1 MEQDKKQSREYV
13 EAVPGPAIVISK
25 ETYKKMQE
33 NDNAKQNQEK
43 LKERLKKYEKFFKG
57 IKDETKLPEEEEKNL

>member
-1 MEQDKKQSREYV
+1 MEQNKKQSREYV

-33 NDNAKQNQEK
+33 NKNAKQNQ
-43 LKERLKKYEKFFKG
+43 ERLKKYEKFFKG
-57 IKDETKLPEEEEKNL
+57 IKDETKLTEEEEKIL

>member
-33 NDNAKQNQEK
+33 NNNAKQNQEK
-43 LKERLKKYEKFFKG
+43 LKKFEKFFKD
-57 IKDETKLPEEEEKNL
+57 IKDETKLPEEEELTL

>member
-1 MEQDKKQSREYV
+1 MDKNKKQSREYV

-33 NDNAKQNQEK
+33 NNNAKQNQE
-43 LKERLKKYEKFFKG
+43 RLKNMKDFFKG
-57 IKDETKLPEEEEKNL
+57 IKDETKLSEDEELTM

>member
-1 MEQDKKQSREYV
+1 MEQNKKQSREYV

-33 NDNAKQNQEK
+33 NNNAKQNQ
-43 LKERLKKYEKFFKG
+43 ERLKKYEKFFKG
-57 IKDETKLPEEEEKNL
+57 IKDEVKLTEEEETIL

>member
-1 MEQDKKQSREYV
+1 MKDKEYV

-33 NDNAKQNQEK
+33 NNNAKEN
-43 LKERLKKYEKFFKG
+43 KERLKKCEKFFKN
-57 IKDETKLPEEEEKNL
+57 IKNETNLPKDEDELTL

>member
-25 ETYKKMQE
+25 ETYKKIQE
-33 NDNAKQNQEK
+33 NNKALQNQE
-43 LKERLKKYEKFFKG
+43 RLEMYEKIFKR
-57 IKDETKLPEEEEKNL
+57 IKDETKLPEEEELTL

>member
-1 MEQDKKQSREYV
+1 MEDKNKPREYV

-33 NDNAKQNQEK
+33 NNNSKQN
-43 LKERLKKYEKFFKG
+43 KERLQKLSKFFKK
-57 IKDETKLPEEEEKNL
+57 IKDETKSTKSDERAL